1 MFKVIP
7 DAVSGQTVRFLARS
21 DSARQ
26 AAQMMRQ
33 YDISA
38 VVVIEDDVLLG
49 VVTERDLARRVVG
62 GGLDADAT
70 ALEGVMTPE
79 PETIAPDDSTLEALE

>member
-62 GGLDADAT
+62 GGWTRTRQRWRA
-70 ALEGVMTPE
+70 
-79 PETIAPDDSTLEALE
+79 